1 MRRAGGGTFQF
12 PNSMEPFTEP
22 VPYAL
27 YEVRGSHLDM
37 RSRGHTPHSQ
47 LRPAVQTPPPGGPRH

>member
-27 YEVRGSHLDM
+27 YEITRGEWE
-37 RSRGHTPHSQ
+37 
-47 LRPAVQTPPPGGPRH
+47 AGGVGVTS